1 MLFRKFANDFA
12 EKYRTPSIQLD
23 EGARRL
29 LMTYG
34 WPGNVR
40 ELKNITEQ
48 ISVLSKEKQ
57 INADQLS
64 RFLPT
69 AENSSRLPALAAGGG
84 MPAPSHQAG
93 HSTYSDTTEREI
105 LYKLFFDLK
114 KDMNDLKK
122 FLFEM
127 ANHQG
132 FPTTT
137 LSKPNRTEFE
147 QHAPEP
153 GFNTPA
159 ITNYTAKENSGSKP
173 FFIHQPN
180 DPVAEH
186 EEVEESLSLVDRE
199 REFIIK
205 ALQKHRGKRKDA
217 AHELG
222 ISERTLYRK
231 IKEYNIEE

>member
-1 MLFRKFANDFA
+1 
-12 EKYRTPSIQLD
+12 T
-23 EGARRL
+23 
-29 LMTYG
+29 
-34 WPGNVR
+34 
-40 ELKNITEQ
+40 
-48 ISVLSKEKQ
+48 
-57 INADQLS
+57 ADQLS

-69 AENSSRLPALAAGGG
+69 AENGSRLPALTSGGG

-93 HSTYSDTTEREI
+93 HTAYSDTTEREI

-137 LSKPNRTEFE
+137 LSKPSRNEYE

-153 GFNTPA
+153 TFNTPA
-159 ITNYTAKENSGSKP
+159 ITNYTPKENSGSKP